1 LANCK
6 QIFWRYAKRPVAF
19 LIAVTSMDGCSARMA
34 TDPKTIREENS
45 MKKFTQCVHSGT
57 YVDPQTGGINTPIF
71 TSSSYEYL
79 DVPENVYP
87 RYFNTP
93 NQKTIID
100 KLCAL
105 ENAEDGL
112 IFSSGMAA
120 ISTVIFSLL
129 SSGDHIVLQKDIY
142 GGTHH
147 FATAEFE
154 KFGIDYSL
162 VSGNV
167 TEIEKNVRENTRII
181 YIETPSNP
189 LLLITDIEAVVQLAQ
204 SKNVLTAIDNTFATP
219 LNQNPLDFGIDIV
232 IHSGTKYIGGHS
244 DICCGAV
251 LASKALIA
259 KIRASAANLGGSLNA
274 ITCYLIERSLKTL
287 AIRVEK
293 QNTNAQ
299 TIANSLQENSLI
311 KKVYYPGLESH
322 PGFQTARRQ
331 MRAFGG
337 MLSFEVDDQKVDPHN
352 TLKQLNLIR
361 PALSLGGVETIIC
374 APVTTSHAKLT
385 DKQRAEL
392 GIKDNLLRLSV
403 GIEDVEDLIADI
415 EAALQ

>member
-1 LANCK
+1 
-6 QIFWRYAKRPVAF
+6 
-19 LIAVTSMDGCSARMA
+19 
-34 TDPKTIREENS
+34 
-45 MKKFTQCVHSGT
+45 MKKDTQCVHSGT
-57 YVDPQTGGINTPIF
+57 YVDPETGGINTPIF
-71 TSSSYEYL
+71 TSSSFEYL

-93 NQKTIID
+93 NQKTVID

-112 IFSSGMAA
+112 VFSSGMAA
-120 ISTVIFSLL
+120 ISTVIFSMLN
-129 SSGDHIVLQKDIY
+129 SGDHIVLQRDIY

-147 FATAEFE
+147 FATAEFDR
-154 KFGIDYSL
+154 FGINYSF
-162 VSGNV
+162 VSDNV
-167 TEIEKNVRENTRII
+167 ADIEKAVCENTRII

-189 LLLITDIEAVVQLAQ
+189 LLLITDIETVVQFAK
-204 SKNVLTAIDNTFATP
+204 SKNILTVIDNTFATP
-219 LNQNPLDFGIDIV
+219 VNQNPLDLGIDIV

-251 LASKALIA
+251 LASKPLIA
-259 KIRASAANLGGSLNA
+259 KIKASAANFGGSLNA

-287 AIRVEK
+287 GIRVEK
-293 QNTNAQ
+293 QNKNALAIAKYLQ
-299 TIANSLQENSLI
+299 ANSFI
-311 KKVYYPGLESH
+311 KKVYYPGLENH
-322 PGFQTARRQ
+322 PGFDIARKQ

-337 MLSFEVDDQKVDPHN
+337 MLSFELDDQKVDPHHF
-352 TLKQLNLIR
+352 LKKLNLIR

-385 DKQRAEL
+385 DEQRAEL
-392 GIKDNLLRLSV
+392 GITDSLLRLSV

-415 EAALQ
+415 EQALK